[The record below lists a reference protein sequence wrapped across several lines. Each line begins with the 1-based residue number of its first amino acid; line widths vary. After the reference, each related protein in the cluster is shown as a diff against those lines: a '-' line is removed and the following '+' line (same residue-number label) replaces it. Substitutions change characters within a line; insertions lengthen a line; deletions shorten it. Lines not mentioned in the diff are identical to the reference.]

1 LTDDHITNPHLGKGR
16 VSAVIVAGAAAIALA
31 VCVAG
36 PWEIGRTARRAQ
48 DREACEAMRSL
59 TQGLSDSMRSMAA
72 SVRGFEQDN
81 RRIAATWRAMGAAIP
96 ERHSSGDDILMQ
108 ISADSAASSERSA
121 DQEEQFASE
130 TDRHAA
136 ELDARIASRC
146 GGDGL

>member
-1 LTDDHITNPHLGKGR
+1 
-16 VSAVIVAGAAAIALA
+16 

-108 ISADSAASSERSA
+108 ISADV
-121 DQEEQFASE
+121 
-130 TDRHAA
+130 TTHLPHAC
-136 ELDARIASRC
+136 S
-146 GGDGL
+146 GGLHNSFSGQRGP